1 MYYDFP
7 LTIFSKT
14 ILIRAP
20 MEKVVYTPVL
30 KEHLVHLNAAI
41 LELTREDT
49 DKSVE
54 QFLAELSFVQYLID
68 EIKNES
74 NLF

>member
-1 MYYDFP
+1 MRYSVSNP
-7 LTIFSKT
+7 TTTS
-14 ILIRAP
+14 P

-30 KEHLVHLNAAI
+30 KEHLVHLDAAI
-41 LELTREDT
+41 HELTREDT
-49 DKSVE
+49 DKSIE

-68 EIKNES
+68 EIKSES

>member
-1 MYYDFP
+1 MYNDF
-7 LTIFSKT
+7 LLAIFSKQPDYY
-14 ILIRAP
+14 LS

-30 KEHLVHLNAAI
+30 KEHLVHLDAAI
-41 LELTREDT
+41 HELTREDN

-68 EIKNES
+68 EIKSES